1 MRNSRVFISLS
12 PATLPSLYQ
21 KIFPSR
27 EASGTLTGMKVVILY
42 RPNSEGSRVVED
54 FAREFARRYID
65 KKLELVS
72 VDTRDGSATATLY
85 DVMKCPAV
93 LALGDDGQIIHQWQG
108 ETMPLLNEVSYYAS
122 T

>member
-1 MRNSRVFISLS
+1 
-12 PATLPSLYQ
+12 
-21 KIFPSR
+21 
-27 EASGTLTGMKVVILY
+27 MKVVILY